1 MKTLAGNQLYWLVKR
16 EFWEHRGG
24 FLWAPLVTGGIFLL
38 LNIMG
43 IITAEVIGARHGIH
57 IGELGAA
64 KQHFGGGN
72 LQSVISQ
79 MDAGDMSQVGMALD
93 MAMYSSMALIF
104 VVLGFVVFFYCLGA
118 IHDERRD
125 RSILFW
131 KSLPLSDTETVLSK
145 VVSATLVAPVIATVA
160 GIAAGILQLLIV
172 ATTLSFHGIHV
183 WQLLMLAHPV
193 RVTLNMIG
201 HIPLYLLW
209 ALPSVGWLMAC
220 SAWARTKPFLWAIA
234 LPVATGLLVTWF
246 GIMGLFNLS
255 AGWFWQN
262 IVARALF
269 SAFPGASLLASDDL
283 IHTGNNN
290 LDFMNLGNTYH
301 LLGSVNLWV
310 GVAAGAALIAVAIW
324 FRRWRDEG

>member
-1 MKTLAGNQLYWLVKR
+1 MKTLVGNNMYWLVKR

-24 FLWAPLVTGGIFLL
+24 FFWAPLVTGGIFLL

-64 KQHFGGGN
+64 RQHFAGGN

-93 MAMYSSMALIF
+93 MAMYSSMALIL

-118 IHDERRD
+118 IYDERRD

-145 VVSATLVAPVIATVA
+145 VVSATLVAPVIATLA

-172 ATTLSFHGIHV
+172 ATTLSFHGINV

-201 HIPLYLLW
+201 QIPLYLLW

-269 SAFPGASLLASDDL
+269 SAFPGASLIASDGV

-290 LDFMNLGNTYH
+290 LDFMNLGNTYQ
-301 LLGSVNLWV
+301 LLGSVNLWI
-310 GVAAGAALIAVAIW
+310 GVAAGAALIAAAIW
-324 FRRWRDEG
+324 FRRQRDEG